1 VNETSF
7 ISTSSQLNVGKRVV
21 FRFNVKKAAQAANK
35 LLLLSGGSRN
45 YMELIKL
52 LFLADRAALLKLERP
67 ITGDL
72 VVALKHGLVLSDILD
87 LIKWG
92 PCNEEDAP
100 WFDAISAPDGY
111 TVKSLAE
118 LDDDEL
124 SGAEVRILEE
134 VFAEYGTKNWKE
146 LSRLTHQ
153 LPEWEEPGSSSI
165 PVSAEQILMLNG
177 KSLEAIER
185 IRTEL
190 FAYDRL
196 EREIEQFK
204 RRQQVVKGERE

>member
-1 VNETSF
+1 MNETSF
-7 ISTSSQLNVGKRVV
+7 KSKNSQLSTGRRLA
-21 FRFNVKKAAQAANK
+21 FRFNVKKAAPAANK

-72 VVALKHGLVLSDILD
+72 VVALKYGLVLSHILD

-111 TVKSLAE
+111 TV
-118 LDDDEL
+118 
-124 SGAEVRILEE
+124 
-134 VFAEYGTKNWKE
+134 
-146 LSRLTHQ
+146 
-153 LPEWEEPGSSSI
+153 
-165 PVSAEQILMLNG
+165 
-177 KSLEAIER
+177 
-185 IRTEL
+185 
-190 FAYDRL
+190 
-196 EREIEQFK
+196 
-204 RRQQVVKGERE
+204 